1 MRYGHFSLLPIGAF
15 EPRAG
20 RSGPMRLHGGG
31 GDGGGSSSTT
41 STTTST
47 QNVDR
52 RQVVDNGAVGITSD
66 GGQVSITST
75 PTDYGAI
82 AAAGQAIDNALFAG
96 RDMSN
101 TALFAVR
108 EAGYNAVDTTRAIA
122 DQAMSGVL
130 AAAAAS
136 GSASEKAFNTNSAAL
151 EKNYKD
157 NAAALKDAYSKS
169 GAAAGDAYASAS
181 DYASTISGRAFDL
194 ASTSSAAEFKTIE
207 AALGFTKDV
216 LNLAGKS
223 ADLVSSGVNNAYTTA
238 QDTATGARYVM
249 TIGLAIAGIL
259 LVWQLPKL
267 KGA

>member
-1 MRYGHFSLLPIGAF
+1 MRYGHFSLLPLGAF
-15 EPRAG
+15 EPRGG
-20 RSGPMRLHGGG
+20 RFGPMRLHGGG
-31 GDGGGSSSTT
+31 GGGGGSSSTT

-66 GGQVSITST
+66 GGQVTINST

-82 AAAGQAIDNALFAG
+82 SAASALANDALFAG
-96 RDMSN
+96 RDLSN

-108 EAGYNAVDTTRAIA
+108 EASYNAQDQTRAIA

-136 GSASEKAFNTNSAAL
+136 GAATEKAYQ
-151 EKNYKD
+151 E
-157 NAAALKDAYSKS
+157 NAASLKDAYAKQS
-169 GAAAGDAYASAS
+169 AAAGDAYKGAN
-181 DYASTISGRAFDL
+181 DYAAAISGRAFDL
-194 ASTSSAAEFKTIE
+194 ATTSSEGEFKTIE

-216 LNLAGKS
+216 LSLAGKS
-223 ADLVSSGVNNAYTTA
+223 AELASTGINNAYTTA

-259 LVWQLPKL
+259 LVWQLPKF